1 MVWRRWAAATPRNRL
16 PDVSAAANANE
27 DQPTRVLIAGGG
39 VAALEALLALR
50 DLAPGRVSPLL
61 LTPEP
66 DFVYRPMAVGEPFD
80 RGRVYRFD
88 LAEIAAEQGAE
99 LRSGETLAS
108 VDADR
113 ASVRTGSGEEI
124 GYDALLVACGARRVE
139 WLSGALTFG
148 SPSDALEMR
157 RLLAGLEVGNL
168 RDVAFVLPG
177 GAGWPLPLYELA
189 LMTAT
194 WLAKEGNSEAQLTLV
209 TSEDAPLEMFGPQA
223 SEAVAG
229 ILAEHGIHL
238 LTDTYPAALD
248 DWGLELVPSGRLAAE
263 RVVTL
268 PALEGPRIGGLPH
281 DEGGFLPVDHH
292 CRVGGEPN
300 VYAAGDATNFPI
312 KQGGIAAQQADVI
325 ATEIARSCGVELD
338 PAPFRPVLRGLL
350 LTGETPEFLRAELA
364 GGHGDAFLA
373 STRPL
378 WWPPGKVAG
387 KYLAPYL
394 ATITEAAMP
403 NFEVELDNSLR
414 IDIQLSHDSG

>member
-1 MVWRRWAAATPRNRL
+1 VDSPASRSGDR
-16 PDVSAAANANE
+16 
-27 DQPTRVLIAGGG
+27 PTRVLIAGGG

-50 DLAPGRVSPLL
+50 DLAAERVSPLL

-88 LAEIAAEQGAE
+88 LAEIVADQGAE
-99 LRSGETLAS
+99 LRIGELAS
-108 VDADR
+108 VEPDTG
-113 ASVRTGSGEEI
+113 VIRTSEGTELP
-124 GYDALLVACGARRVE
+124 YDALLVACGGVPVE

-157 RLLAGLEVGNL
+157 RLLAGLEVGTL
-168 RDVAFVLPG
+168 REVAFVLPG

-209 TSEDAPLEMFGPQA
+209 TPEGAPLEMFGPQA
-223 SEAVAG
+223 SDAVG
-229 ILAEHGIHL
+229 KILEERGVHL
-238 LTDTYPAALD
+238 LTNTYPAALD
-248 DWGLELVPSGRLAAE
+248 EWGLELVPNGRLPAE

-268 PALEGPRIGGLPH
+268 PRLEGPRIGGLAH
-281 DEGGFLPVDHH
+281 DDEGFLPIDDQ
-292 CRVGGEPN
+292 CRVGGEAN

-312 KQGGIAAQQADVI
+312 KQGGIAAQQADVV
-325 ATEIARSCGVELD
+325 ATEIARSSGVEMD
-338 PAPFRPVLRGLL
+338 PSPFRPVLRGLL
-350 LTGETPEFLRAELA
+350 LTGEAPEFLRAELA
-364 GGHGDAFLA
+364 GGQGDAFSA
-373 STRPL
+373 SAQPL

-414 IDIQLSHDSG
+414 IDIQLSPESS

>member
-1 MVWRRWAAATPRNRL
+1 VDSPASHSGDR
-16 PDVSAAANANE
+16 
-27 DQPTRVLIAGGG
+27 PTRVLIAGGG

-50 DLAPGRVSPLL
+50 DLAAERVSPLL

-88 LAEIAAEQGAE
+88 LAEIVADQGAE
-99 LRSGETLAS
+99 LRIGELAS
-108 VDADR
+108 VEPDR
-113 ASVRTGSGEEI
+113 SVIRTGEGTELPF
-124 GYDALLVACGARRVE
+124 DALLVACGAAPVE

-157 RLLAGLEVGNL
+157 RLLAALEVGTL

-177 GAGWPLPLYELA
+177 GAGWPLPIYELA

-194 WLAKEGNSEAQLTLV
+194 WLAKEGNSDAALTLV
-209 TSEDAPLEMFGPQA
+209 TTEAAPLEMFGPQA
-223 SEAVAG
+223 SEAVGG
-229 ILAEHGIHL
+229 ILAEHGVHL
-238 LTDTYPAALD
+238 LTNTYPTALD
-248 DWGLELVPSGRLAAE
+248 ESGLELVPTGRLPAE

-268 PALEGPRIGGLPH
+268 PRLEGPRIGGLAH
-281 DEGGFLPVDHH
+281 DDEGFLPIDDQ
-292 CRVGGEPN
+292 CRVGGEAS

-312 KQGGIAAQQADVI
+312 KQGGIAAQQADVV
-325 ATEIARSCGVELD
+325 ATEIARSSGVELD
-338 PAPFRPVLRGLL
+338 PSPFRPVLRGLL
-350 LTGETPEFLRAELA
+350 LTGEAPEFLRAELT
-364 GGHGDAFLA
+364 GGHGDAFSA

-414 IDIQLSHDSG
+414 IDIQLSPEAG